1 MTNREWLLTLTDE
14 ELAHFIICEA
24 QKIGKQRTASENEK
38 SKGKSKWKIQQ
49 VK

>member
-24 QKIGKQRTASENEK
+24 QKIRKQWTASENENK
-38 SKGKSKWKIQQ
+38 KENQSGKYNK
-49 VK
+49 